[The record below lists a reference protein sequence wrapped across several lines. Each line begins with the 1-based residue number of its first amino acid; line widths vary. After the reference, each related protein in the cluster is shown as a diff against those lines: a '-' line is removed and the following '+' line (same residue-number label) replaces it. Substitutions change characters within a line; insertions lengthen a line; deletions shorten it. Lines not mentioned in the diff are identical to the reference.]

1 MDMNLSELWEI
12 VEDREAWC
20 AAVHGI
26 AKSSDTTKQ
35 QFKNC
40 KQLQ

>member
-1 MDMNLSELWEI
+1 MDMNLGQLWEV
-12 VEDREAWC
+12 VEDRKAWR
-20 AAVHGI
+20 AAVHGV

-35 QFKNC
+35 QFKKC